1 MIADKLQNY
10 INGDFKRYIEDNGS
24 VVSGNTVQSTTKITQ
39 SVIDELDI
47 GGYIVVNKVVVNEG
61 QNYRSFVLIKFD
73 RTEWYPPTKVAKI
86 DTSKIDEVFAQ
97 SEIIE

>member
-1 MIADKLQNY
+1 MIDDLN
-10 INGDFKRYIEDNGS
+10 
-24 VVSGNTVQSTTKITQ
+24 
-39 SVIDELDI
+39 I

-73 RTEWYPPTKVAKI
+73 RTEWYPPAKVVKI
-86 DTSKIDEVFAQ
+86 DTSKIDEAFTQ